1 MTHQEKLAFI
11 RAKCIASNP
20 SIIEFPRFPEDSETA
35 EAIKVL
41 AKIANTHLVTKEIE
55 YLGAID
61 LEKYEEEKRTAYVRE
76 LEQRYPSRRPIR
88 LSDVLNAIMH
98 TEHVV
103 CIASN
108 ERFELFD
115 KAKNE
120 WVQQFKTWYLANDDL
135 NAQDPETISFLYDV
149 LK

>member
-1 MTHQEKLAFI
+1 MLSHQKKIAFI

-20 SIIEFPRFPEDSETA
+20 QIKKEQERLDNFFAQLDHLPCDA
-35 EAIKVL
+35 EEAF
-41 AKIANTHLVTKEIE
+41 
-55 YLGAID
+55 G
-61 LEKYEEEKRTAYVRE
+61 E
-76 LEQRYPSRRPIR
+76 LPSQDRPIR

-98 TEHVV
+98 AEPVV

-135 NAQDPETISFLYDV
+135 NEQSEETISFLYDV